1 MKSICLLF
9 CCLRRLQYC
18 FQVTWIAPL
27 TILICSGVI
36 FITAKT
42 SKEGKKILSK
52 INVKSIKKCLDK
64 GDAGWR
70 TAIKQFN
77 VICSTTSA
85 AIISDD
91 FPLEIHFCS
100 SYFSIFYFL
109 SRCAFDTRTTQI
121 PTHFLYVFQRRKWW
135 MLNLVNCL
143 LMMFHLLL
151 VFLRFFYIPA
161 LLNSNLIFSAEKL
174 NWNRKSDKVSR
185 FFGYQMSKL
194 TYQKMIILMIIQ
206 RQPIFDAIISCE
218 RKGMKREDEM
228 ICVLCGFVFSHNSS
242 GSQVAT
248 ETL

>member
-1 MKSICLLF
+1 MFNNISSNYFWRFPPRNTLLF
-9 CCLRRLQYC
+9 YV
-18 FQVTWIAPL
+18 F
-27 TILICSGVI
+27 
-36 FITAKT
+36 
-42 SKEGKKILSK
+42 
-52 INVKSIKKCLDK
+52 
-64 GDAGWR
+64 
-70 TAIKQFN
+70 
-77 VICSTTSA
+77 
-85 AIISDD
+85 
-91 FPLEIHFCS
+91 
-100 SYFSIFYFL
+100 FYFL
-109 SRCAFDTRTTQI
+109 LFVSMCIWYSYHPDPDTFFVCFSTEKVMDVESGQLFI
-121 PTHFLYVFQRRKWW
+121 DDVS
-135 MLNLVNCL
+135 LVAWFFTL
-143 LMMFHLLL
+143 
-151 VFLRFFYIPA
+151 FYIPA

>member
-1 MKSICLLF
+1 MFNNISSNYFWRFPPRNTLLF
-9 CCLRRLQYC
+9 YV
-18 FQVTWIAPL
+18 F
-27 TILICSGVI
+27 
-36 FITAKT
+36 
-42 SKEGKKILSK
+42 
-52 INVKSIKKCLDK
+52 
-64 GDAGWR
+64 
-70 TAIKQFN
+70 
-77 VICSTTSA
+77 
-85 AIISDD
+85 
-91 FPLEIHFCS
+91 
-100 SYFSIFYFL
+100 FYFL
-109 SRCAFDTRTTQI
+109 LFVSMCIWYSYHPDPDT
-121 PTHFLYVFQRRKWW
+121 FLYVFQRRKWW